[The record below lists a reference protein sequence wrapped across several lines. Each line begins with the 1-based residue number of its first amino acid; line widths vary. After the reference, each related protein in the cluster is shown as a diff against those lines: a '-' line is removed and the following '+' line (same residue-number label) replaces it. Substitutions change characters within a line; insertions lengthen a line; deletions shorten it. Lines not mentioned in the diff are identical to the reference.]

1 MRELPTVARRVFAV
15 SILILVLIAAW
26 SLLLRP
32 LYRATAGAI
41 ERLNDARFELGR
53 LEMLAEENDGL
64 TPDELVRQK
73 QVIATLVFPSRVDNT
88 VFVGAVDELV
98 RKSGVQLTELRATDP
113 NDVGALTRFS
123 VDLRATARE
132 EELVQLLVW
141 IGSHRPLLS
150 IDHAVIMSPPASGG
164 VAPLPLSIE
173 LRVFAFAAQPQGAV
187 LKAKSS
193 DQ

>member
-1 MRELPTVARRVFAV
+1 MRELPTVARRVLAV
-15 SILILVLIAAW
+15 SMLILVLIAAW

-32 LYRATAGAI
+32 LYRATAGVI
-41 ERLNDARFELGR
+41 ERLNDARFELRR

-73 QVIATLVFPSRVDNT
+73 QVIATLAFPSRVDNA

-98 RKSGVQLTELRATDP
+98 RKSEVQLTELRASDP
-113 NDVGALTRFS
+113 NDGGALTRFS
-123 VDLRATARE
+123 LDLRATARE
-132 EELVQLLVW
+132 EELVQLLVL
-141 IGSHRPLLS
+141 IGSHRPLLT
-150 IDHAVIMSPPASGG
+150 IERAVIMSPPSSGG

-173 LRVFAFAAQPQGAV
+173 LRIFSFAAEPQGAL